1 MNKEEIQSL
10 VKNLPEAS
18 GVYRFFGAGEIPLY
32 IGKAKVLKNR
42 VSSYFMEHR
51 LADNP
56 RLQLMIS
63 QVVRVEYTVVSTEKD
78 ALILEANMI
87 HNLQPKFNILL
98 KDDRNYLYVRI
109 TNPNTK
115 ISNKPYDTNRVG
127 DIYGHLE
134 ELSNNESALEIKS
147 IEGKSN
153 AQSKFEVTNHETNKG
168 KFSLL
173 DHDNELYEVNKMFS
187 LVPFYNFQNQ
197 IPTITLTRRKYD
209 KTSEYFGPYTKKFGI
224 FNVLRV
230 LRTIFPYCEKK
241 LSDGRPCQYVQIKQ
255 CDGICCGL
263 ENIENYNIKIDQIK
277 KILNGATNSA
287 KVWLKVKI
295 GEAIDLNNYEL
306 AALWRDKLNILDEVV
321 ADQKIILPHP
331 QNLDI
336 ITLLTQK
343 DNDGFTISSVFV
355 QNIRD
360 GKIINVNNFLL
371 SGTSGLEEQE
381 ARISFLRRDNEADGV
396 ICETEDSLI
405 ENTNEDLFG
414 MCQNFLVEYYAQQRG
429 TKPEVLLNLWVN

>member
-1 MNKEEIQSL
+1 MNKVEIQNL
-10 VKNLPEAS
+10 IKNLPEAP

-51 LADNP
+51 LVDNP

-63 QVVRVEYTVVSTEKD
+63 QVIRVEYTVVSNEKD

-98 KDDRNYLYVRI
+98 KDDRNYLYVRV
-109 TNPNTK
+109 TNPNKK
-115 ISNKPYDTNRVG
+115 ISNRPIDTFRVG
-127 DIYGHLE
+127 DINGCVE
-134 ELSNNESALEIKS
+134 E
-147 IEGKSN
+147 IEGLPSN
-153 AQSKFEVTNHETNKG
+153 QG
-168 KFSLL
+168 KDRNNSTFSSRKVRNLPFL
-173 DHDNELYEVNKMFS
+173 DYNNELYEVNKNINF
-187 LVPFYNFQNQ
+187 VPFYTYQNQ

-241 LSDGRPCQYVQIKQ
+241 LSDGKSCQYVQIKQ
-255 CDGICCGL
+255 CDGICCGQ
-263 ENIENYNIKIDQIK
+263 ESIKYYNSKIEQIK
-277 KILNGATNSA
+277 KVLNGDTDSV
-287 KVWLKVKI
+287 KMWLKDKI
-295 GEAIDLNNYEL
+295 SKAINLNNYEL

-336 ITLLTQK
+336 ITFFTQADKEGLTI
-343 DNDGFTISSVFV
+343 GSIFV

-371 SGTSGLEEQE
+371 SGTSGLEEKEVFGFDEVEINLQNE
-381 ARISFLRRDNEADGV
+381 SIEDNEE
-396 ICETEDSLI
+396 I
-405 ENTNEDLFG
+405 FG
-414 MCQNFLVEYYAQQRG
+414 MCQNFLVEYYAQQTG
-429 TKPEVLLNLWVN
+429 TKPEVLLNLWKEVPYQI

>member
-1 MNKEEIQSL
+1 MSPIEIQNL
-10 VKNLPEAS
+10 VKNLPEAP

-51 LADNP
+51 LTDNP

-109 TNPNTK
+109 TNPNQK
-115 ISNKPYDTNRVG
+115 LSNKPFETNRVG
-127 DIYGHLE
+127 DSYGKVE
-134 ELSNNESALEIKS
+134 ELEVLYPIGNSEDAEINVCNKNS
-147 IEGKSN
+147 DH
-153 AQSKFEVTNHETNKG
+153 SKTNLSKEN
-168 KFSLL
+168 SLL
-173 DHDNELYEVNKMFS
+173 DYNNELYEVNKNLKFI
-187 LVPFYNFQNQ
+187 PFYTYQNQ
-197 IPTITLTRRKYD
+197 IPTVTLTRRKYD
-209 KTSEYFGPYTKKFGI
+209 KTSEYFGPYTKKYGI
-224 FNVLRV
+224 FNVLRI

-241 LSDGRPCQYVQIKQ
+241 LSDGKPCQYVQIKQ
-255 CDGICCGL
+255 CDGICCGQ
-263 ENIENYNIKIDQIK
+263 ESIENYNSKIEQIK
-277 KILNGATNSA
+277 KVLNGDTNSV
-287 KVWLKVKI
+287 KIWLKDKI

-306 AALWRDKLNILDEVV
+306 AALWRDRLNILDEVV

-336 ITLLTQK
+336 ITLLTQT
-343 DNDGFTISSVFV
+343 DNDGFTIGSVFV

-371 SGTSGLEEQE
+371 SGTSGLLELDTVELDE
-381 ARISFLRRDNEADGV
+381 IDLDTSESAGDNED
-396 ICETEDSLI
+396 I
-405 ENTNEDLFG
+405 FG
-414 MCQNFLVEYYAQQRG
+414 MCQNFLVEYYAQQKG
-429 TKPEVLLNLWVN
+429 TKPEVLLNLLAV

>member
-1 MNKEEIQSL
+1 MSPVEIKNL
-10 VKNLPEAS
+10 VKNLPES
-18 GVYRFFGAGEIPLY
+18 PGVYRFFGAGEIPLY

-51 LADNP
+51 LTDNP

-109 TNPNTK
+109 TNPNQK
-115 ISNKPYDTNRVG
+115 LSNKPFETNRVG
-127 DIYGHLE
+127 DSYGKVE
-134 ELSNNESALEIKS
+134 ELEVLYPIGNSEDAEINVCNKNS
-147 IEGKSN
+147 DH
-153 AQSKFEVTNHETNKG
+153 SKTNLSKEN
-168 KFSLL
+168 SLL
-173 DHDNELYEVNKMFS
+173 DYNNELYEVNKNLKFI
-187 LVPFYNFQNQ
+187 PFYTYQNQ
-197 IPTITLTRRKYD
+197 IPTVTLTRRKYD
-209 KTSEYFGPYTKKFGI
+209 KTSEYFGPYTKKYGI
-224 FNVLRV
+224 FNVLRI

-241 LSDGRPCQYVQIKQ
+241 LSDGKPCQYVQIKQ
-255 CDGICCGL
+255 CDGICCGQ
-263 ENIENYNIKIDQIK
+263 ESIENYNSKIEQIK
-277 KILNGATNSA
+277 KVLNGDTNSV
-287 KVWLKVKI
+287 KIWLKDKI

-306 AALWRDKLNILDEVV
+306 AALWRDRLNILDEVV

-336 ITLLTQK
+336 ITLLTQT
-343 DNDGFTISSVFV
+343 DNDGFTIGSVFV

-371 SGTSGLEEQE
+371 SGTSGLLELDTVELDE
-381 ARISFLRRDNEADGV
+381 IDLDTSESAGDNED
-396 ICETEDSLI
+396 I
-405 ENTNEDLFG
+405 FG
-414 MCQNFLVEYYAQQRG
+414 MCQNFLVEYYAQQKG
-429 TKPEVLLNLWVN
+429 TKPEVLLNLLAV